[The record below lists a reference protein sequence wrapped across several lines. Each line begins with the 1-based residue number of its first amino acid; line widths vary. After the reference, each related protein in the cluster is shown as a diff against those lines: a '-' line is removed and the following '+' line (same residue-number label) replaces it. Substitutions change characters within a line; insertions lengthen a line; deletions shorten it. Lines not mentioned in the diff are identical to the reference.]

1 MQQERVVNSETSTE
15 KRVCPWQHVRT
26 FDNLLRPLIHNPRK
40 LFGPYVR
47 RGMTVLDVGCGR
59 GFASLGL
66 ARQVGDNGLVI
77 SADLQPQMLEM
88 VKERA
93 AKAGLSSRIRVH
105 RCEASRV
112 GVQEKLDFAVAFWM
126 VHEVPD
132 ERAFLSEIFGL
143 LKPGGRLFVAEPKI
157 HTSRPD
163 FEQLVQKSQNVGF
176 VVSDRPHVF
185 LSRAVLLSKE
195 V

>member
-1 MQQERVVNSETSTE
+1 MQPERVVNPKINT
-15 KRVCPWQHVRT
+15 KKQVCPWQHVRT

-40 LFGPYVR
+40 LFGPYVV

-66 ARQVGDNGLVI
+66 ARLVGDNGLVI
-77 SADLQPQMLEM
+77 AADLQPQMLEM

-93 AKAGLSSRIRVH
+93 ASAGLSDRIRVH
-105 RCEASRV
+105 RCEATRV

-132 ERAFLSEIFGL
+132 ELAFLSEIFGL
-143 LKPGGRLFVAEPKI
+143 LKPGGSFFVAEPKVR
-157 HTSRPD
+157 TSRPD

-176 VVSDRPHVF
+176 VVSDRPRVF
-185 LSRAVLLSKE
+185 LSRAVLLSKK